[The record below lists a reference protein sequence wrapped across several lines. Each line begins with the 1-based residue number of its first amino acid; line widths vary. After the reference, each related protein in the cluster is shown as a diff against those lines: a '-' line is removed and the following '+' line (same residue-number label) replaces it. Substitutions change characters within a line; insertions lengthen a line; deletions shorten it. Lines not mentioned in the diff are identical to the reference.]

1 MRAAVAATGLMS
13 LAVAARADAPPSP
26 NVSFRYQQKKLCY
39 SRNGAGGLAHV
50 AGSPKTAG
58 APMPL
63 VVFLHGMNSAGDMH
77 MWMGDA
83 RGDLRALADA
93 WVARGE
99 VEPFVLSA
107 PTHTRFATGS
117 TVMWPTFDAM
127 DFVNATEQALGG
139 RVKIDRTRVILVG
152 HSAAGCN
159 TQGGLWGDPV
169 QAQAKSLRA
178 VVAVDTCLDE
188 PIAERIAALGQKT
201 QIMFLHQPGWRR
213 PVGDLGKTCETAR
226 ASCQTETF
234 DGLHGNPHEAIL
246 PVAMLRALS
255 TLIPGTPAPP
265 APPTHLAPD
274 ASKSAAVVSA
284 VSPSRS
290 QP

>member
-1 MRAAVAATGLMS
+1 LLVAVGMAGVAAS
-13 LAVAARADAPPSP
+13 ASADAGPST
-26 NVSFRYQQKKLCY
+26 NAYFRYQQKKLCY
-39 SRNGAGGLAHV
+39 SRNGPGGLAHV
-50 AGSPKTAG
+50 AGTPQSPG
-58 APMPL
+58 APMPI
-63 VVFLHGMNSAGDMH
+63 VVFLHGMNAAGDMH
-77 MWMGDA
+77 MWMGDN
-83 RGDLRALADA
+83 RGDLRALADT
-93 WVARGE
+93 WVGRGD
-99 VEPFVLSA
+99 VEPFVLAA

-117 TVMWPTFDAM
+117 TVMWPTFDVM
-127 DFVNATEQALGG
+127 DFVGATEQALAG

-169 QAQAKSLRA
+169 QAQGKGLKA

-188 PIAERIAALGQKT
+188 AIGERIAALGQKT
-201 QIMFLHQPGWRR
+201 PIMFLHQPGWRR
-213 PVGDLGKTCETAR
+213 PVGDLSKTCETAR

-246 PVAMLRALS
+246 PVAMFRALTTLLPGAKAAPAAES
-255 TLIPGTPAPP
+255 TATI
-265 APPTHLAPD
+265 
-274 ASKSAAVVSA
+274 SA